1 MSHPAPSRPVGVVV
15 DAYSIGKF
23 LPAAFRRLGADV
35 VHLQSTPEFLA
46 SVPPPDLGP
55 YIANVVHGT
64 GDWDRTAKELAAY
77 APVGVLPGQET
88 GVPPA
93 DTVAE
98 RLGLPGNPAATSAV
112 RRDKYRMIEAL
123 RAAGLR
129 CARQLKS
136 ADAAEIVDWA
146 ERDAG
151 YPVVVKPLSSASTD
165 GVSIC
170 RSAEEIRTAV
180 AAVLG
185 TCDIFERC
193 NAEVLAQ
200 SFLRGPEYI
209 VDVVRGPGG
218 GRHVCGVW
226 RYEKTETGTKRI
238 YDKDILLDPDSP
250 EVPVLVDYVDRV
262 LDALDIRFGAA
273 HAEVVMTPEGPAL
286 VEVGARL
293 NGNMEPAVHDTCMDG
308 NQADLLALACVRP
321 EEFQRRYAGRTMY
334 RKHREALVVHGQTT
348 REGTVEEIDEDV
360 LARIAALRT
369 VRLAVPRLRPGDRMR
384 PTTDLLS
391 SPLRVFLVGDRPE
404 DLLADHRRIQGLQ
417 DGVFRLAEPVGAT
430 R

>member
-1 MSHPAPSRPVGVVV
+1 MNHPAPGRPVGVIV
-15 DAYSIGKF
+15 DGYSIGKY

-55 YIANVVHGT
+55 YAANVVHST
-64 GDWDRTAKELAAY
+64 GDWDRTVKELAAY
-77 APVGVLPGQET
+77 SPVGVVPGQET

-93 DTVAE
+93 DAVAE
-98 RLGLPGNPAATSAV
+98 RLGLPGNPAATSAL

-129 CARQLKS
+129 CARQLTS
-136 ADAAEIVDWA
+136 ADAAEVVAWA
-146 ERDAG
+146 EREAG

-180 AAVLG
+180 ASVLG
-185 TCDIFERC
+185 TYDIFERR
-193 NAEVLAQ
+193 NTQVLAQ
-200 SFLRGPEYI
+200 SFLQGPEYI

-226 RYEKTETGTKRI
+226 RYEKTETGPKRI
-238 YDKDILLDPDSP
+238 YDKDILLAPDSP

-273 HAEVVMTPEGPAL
+273 HAEVVLTPEGPAL

-293 NGNMEPAVHDTCMDG
+293 NGNMVPAVHDTCMDG

-321 EEFQRRYAGRTMY
+321 EEFARRCTGRTMY
-334 RKHREALVVHGQTT
+334 RKHREALVMHGRTG

-391 SPLRVFLVGDRPE
+391 SPLRVFLVGDSYE

-417 DGVFRLAEPVGAT
+417 DGVFRLAAPCGTA